1 MISKI
6 LIGLAVLLAGLAVVI
21 SMRPDDF
28 RVSRSATMQATPQ
41 AIFEQVNDLRKGQD
55 WSPWVKLDP
64 TCKYTFEG
72 PPAGVGSSVQWS
84 GNNDVGEGK
93 QTIVES
99 RPGERVGMK
108 LEFVR
113 PFAGTND
120 VEFTFKPE
128 GTGTLV
134 TWTMSGK
141 NNFMSK
147 AVGLVMDCDKMCGD
161 FFVQGLA
168 SLKGIVEVT
177 PKA

>member
-1 MISKI
+1 MIAKI
-6 LIGLAVLLAGLAVVI
+6 LIGLAVLLTGLAVVI

-41 AIFEQVNDLRKGQD
+41 AIFEQVNDLRKGQA

-72 PPAGVGSSVQWS
+72 PAAGVGSSVQWS

-168 SLKGIVEVT
+168 SLKGIVEVA

>member
-1 MISKI
+1 MFAKI
-6 LIGLAVLLAGLAVVI
+6 LIGLAVLLTGLAVVI

-41 AIFEQVNDLRKGQD
+41 AIFEQVNDLRKGQA

-64 TCKYTFEG
+64 SCKYTFEG
-72 PPAGVGSSVQWS
+72 PATGVGSSVKWS

-128 GTGTLV
+128 GPGTLV

-161 FFVQGLA
+161 FFVEGLA
-168 SLKGIVEVT
+168 SLKSIVEVT